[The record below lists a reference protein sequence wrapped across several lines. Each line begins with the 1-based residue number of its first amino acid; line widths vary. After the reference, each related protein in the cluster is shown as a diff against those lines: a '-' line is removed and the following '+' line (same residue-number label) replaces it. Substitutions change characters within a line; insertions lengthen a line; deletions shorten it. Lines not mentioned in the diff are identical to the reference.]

1 MTKSTSSAKKATP
14 ASSKKSAAKEL
25 IDLKEALEERTLQLE
40 QSNEQLDQF
49 AHTANH
55 EFQEPLRK
63 IITFSRI
70 LQQNDK
76 KLSAKSVKD
85 YLNKIE
91 VASVRMTK
99 LIEDMRNFAG
109 VTNYDKLYVPT
120 DLNEILHNV
129 LFDFELLISENKAE
143 IVSHKLPVIEAVP
156 FQMNQ
161 LFYEIIHNALKFSK
175 ADVTPVIEI
184 AARKLTLAKLK
195 LHPHLN
201 KKFLYYEITLKDNGI
216 GFDQKYSEQ
225 IFTMFQRLSAGGN
238 YAGTGVGLAVSRK
251 IVQTYSGEIF
261 AEGTEGQGAIIH
273 IILPVQQLTKIPE
286 DMTTILKTW
295 V

>member
-1 MTKSTSSAKKATP
+1 MTKTTSPAKKVAP
-14 ASSKKSAAKEL
+14 AQPKKSGAQEL
-25 IDLKEALEERTLQLE
+25 KFLKEVLEERTMQLE

-49 AHTANH
+49 AHTSNH

-76 KLSAKSVKD
+76 KLSAKAVKD

-99 LIEDMRNFAG
+99 IIEDMRNFAS

-120 DLNEILHNV
+120 DLNEILQNV
-129 LFDFELLISENKAE
+129 LFDFELLINENKAE
-143 IVSHKLPVIEAVP
+143 IVVRKLPTIEAVP

-175 ADVTPVIEI
+175 PDVTPVIKI
-184 AARKLTLAKLK
+184 TANKLALAKFK
-195 LHPHLN
+195 QHPHLN
-201 KKFLYYEITLKDNGI
+201 KKLLYYEITFKDNGI

-238 YAGTGVGLAVSRK
+238 YAGTGVGLAVGKK

-261 AEGTEGQGAIIH
+261 AKGKEGQGATIH
-273 IILPVQQLTKIPE
+273 IILPVEQLTEIPE
-286 DMTTILKTW
+286 DMATILKTW